1 MATLVIATLVSFI
14 LHSSLFPLYWL
25 IYLIYPSSQTTVTH
39 PSCFTFVVFALLLL
53 LLPQVG
59 YPTRT

>member
-1 MATLVIATLVSFI
+1 MATSVTTTLVSSI
-14 LHSSLFPLYWL
+14 LHSSLFPLYWF
-25 IYLIYPSSQTTVTH
+25 IYLILTSSQTTVTH